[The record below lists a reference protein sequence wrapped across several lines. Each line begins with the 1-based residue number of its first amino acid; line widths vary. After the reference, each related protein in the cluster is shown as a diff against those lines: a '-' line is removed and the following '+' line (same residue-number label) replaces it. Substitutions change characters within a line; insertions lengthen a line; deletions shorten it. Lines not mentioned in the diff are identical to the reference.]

1 MNPDE
6 SMPTEANETDNPNT
20 TARGDDSKP
29 KPKLGKKRRSLFE
42 IGGNLLKK
50 IAFKTSAFI
59 KKNHFIKVNFQR
71 VLKVALLALLIEY
84 FVYFVLQVVFWGVPS
99 LRKLISTSHMGIPIA
114 CAGMY
119 LLMVIFILAFQH
131 VANKAV
137 YVFKCLEFA
146 LCAVCFSKHLFRSGF
161 VWGRF

>member
-1 MNPDE
+1 
-6 SMPTEANETDNPNT
+6 MPTEANEPDNSKT
-20 TARGDDSKP
+20 TERGGDSNP
-29 KPKLGKKRRSLFE
+29 KPELGKKRRSLFE
-42 IGGNLLKK
+42 LGGNILKK

-59 KKNHFIKVNFQR
+59 KKNHFIKVNYQR

-84 FVYFVLQVVFWGVPS
+84 AVYFVLQVVFWGVPS
-99 LRKLISTSHMGIPIA
+99 LRKLISTSHMGVPIA

-119 LLMVIFILAFQH
+119 LLMVILILALQN

-146 LCAVCFSKHLFRSGF
+146 LCAVCFSKHFVDIGF
-161 VWGRF
+161 AFGRF